1 MMDPSYLLV
10 FTAGLLS
17 FLSPCMLPLIPAYLS
32 YITGLSLDEVR
43 AGTVSGARWGAV
55 VRPAFLFILGFS
67 AVFIALGTSASGI
80 GRLLLTY
87 KDLVGRAGGLLIIVF
102 GLSVL
107 GVLNLQAMAKEVRWQ
122 PATRPAGRMGQVGW
136 LGPVAVGAGFAAG
149 WVPCIGPILGSV
161 LVYAG
166 TTTSLAKGVMLL
178 VVYSLGHALP
188 LLFVALGAHS
198 VLPWLA
204 RMRGALVA
212 CYKASGVVMV
222 LVGVVLLTNTFP
234 LVVAFLSRHG
244 IGWYVG
250 Q

>member
-1 MMDPSYLLV
+1 MTDPSYLFV

-32 YITGLSLDEVR
+32 YITGLSLDEVK
-43 AGTVSGARWGAV
+43 AGPVSGARWGTV
-55 VRPAFLFILGFS
+55 IRPSLLFILGFS
-67 AVFIALGTSASGI
+67 SVFIALGASASGI
-80 GRLLLTY
+80 GRLLMTY

-107 GVLNLQAMAKEVRWQ
+107 GVLNLQALAKEVRWQ
-122 PATRPAGRMGQVGW
+122 PATRPTGWAG
-136 LGPVAVGAGFAAG
+136 PIAVGAGFAAG

-161 LVYAG
+161 LMYAG

-188 LLFVALGAHS
+188 LLFVAFAAHS

-204 RMRGALVA
+204 RMQGTLVT

-222 LVGVVLLTNTFP
+222 LVGAVLLTNTFP